1 LTKNFFAVILS
12 LQKEVS
18 LMDNIGERTE
28 QVLKAVGV
36 KKVEAARRLNVS
48 SAHITKICKG
58 ESGVSD
64 RTISDICREFGV
76 NEIWLRTGAGE
87 MFRPEEESEELSRN
101 LKRLMNGRPDSLA
114 RRAVR
119 VLLRY
124 EPDGPE
130 WQVLEK
136 IYNDV
141 LAEAE
146 KKEPES

>member
-1 LTKNFFAVILS
+1 MNT
-12 LQKEVS
+12 
-18 LMDNIGERTE
+18 IGERVRHLRKDILNLTL
-28 QVLKAVGV
+28 VDASS
-36 KKVEAARRLNVS
+36 RLAISNQS
-48 SAHITKICKG
+48 LSAIETGKNNP
-58 ESGVSD
+58 SD
-64 RTISDICREFGV
+64 QTIRSICREFGV

-87 MFRPEEESEELSRN
+87 MFRPEEESEELARN

-141 LAEAE
+141 LSEAE

>member
-1 LTKNFFAVILS
+1 MNTRIKAVRKTLGLTLDKF
-12 LQKEVS
+12 
-18 LMDNIGERTE
+18 GERLGISNSACSALETGKNKPSE
-28 QVLKAVGV
+28 Q
-36 KKVEAARRLNVS
+36 
-48 SAHITKICKG
+48 
-58 ESGVSD
+58 
-64 RTISDICREFGV
+64 TIRAICREFGV

-87 MFRPEEESEELSRN
+87 MFRPEEESEELARN

-114 RRAVR
+114 RRAAR

-136 IYNDV
+136 IYTDV

>member
-1 LTKNFFAVILS
+1 MNTRVKSVRKSVGLTLEKF
-12 LQKEVS
+12 
-18 LMDNIGERTE
+18 GERIGITASSVSAIEVGKNNPSE
-28 QVLKAVGV
+28 Q
-36 KKVEAARRLNVS
+36 
-48 SAHITKICKG
+48 
-58 ESGVSD
+58 
-64 RTISDICREFGV
+64 TIRAICREFGV

-87 MFRPEEESEELSRN
+87 MFRPEEESEELARN

-136 IYNDV
+136 IYTDV

>member
-1 LTKNFFAVILS
+1 MNTRIKAVRKTLGLTLDKF
-12 LQKEVS
+12 
-18 LMDNIGERTE
+18 GERLGISNSACSALETGKNKPSE
-28 QVLKAVGV
+28 Q
-36 KKVEAARRLNVS
+36 
-48 SAHITKICKG
+48 
-58 ESGVSD
+58 
-64 RTISDICREFGV
+64 TIRAICREFGV

-87 MFRPEEESEELSRN
+87 MFRPEEESEELALN

-124 EPDGPE
+124 DPDGPE

-136 IYNDV
+136 IYTDV

>member
-1 LTKNFFAVILS
+1 MNTRIKAVRKTLGLTLDKF
-12 LQKEVS
+12 
-18 LMDNIGERTE
+18 GERLGISNSACSALETGKNNPSE
-28 QVLKAVGV
+28 Q
-36 KKVEAARRLNVS
+36 
-48 SAHITKICKG
+48 
-58 ESGVSD
+58 
-64 RTISDICREFGV
+64 TIRAICREFGV

-87 MFRPEEESEELSRN
+87 MFRPEEESEELVRN

-136 IYNDV
+136 IYTDV

>member
-1 LTKNFFAVILS
+1 MNTRIKAVRKTLGLTLDKF
-12 LQKEVS
+12 
-18 LMDNIGERTE
+18 GERLGISNSACSALETGKNKPSE
-28 QVLKAVGV
+28 Q
-36 KKVEAARRLNVS
+36 
-48 SAHITKICKG
+48 
-58 ESGVSD
+58 
-64 RTISDICREFGV
+64 TIRAICREFGV

-87 MFRPEEESEELSRN
+87 MFRPEEESEELTRN

>member
-1 LTKNFFAVILS
+1 
-12 LQKEVS
+12 
-18 LMDNIGERTE
+18 MDTIGERIE
-28 QVLKAVGV
+28 QVLKASGV

-48 SAHITKICKG
+48 SAHITKVCKG

-76 NEIWLRTGAGE
+76 DEVWLRTGAGD
-87 MFRPEEESEELSRN
+87 MFRPEEESEELARN

-141 LAEAE
+141 LSEAE

>member
-1 LTKNFFAVILS
+1 MNTRIKAVRKTLGLTLDKF
-12 LQKEVS
+12 
-18 LMDNIGERTE
+18 GERLGISNSACSALETGKNKPSE
-28 QVLKAVGV
+28 Q
-36 KKVEAARRLNVS
+36 
-48 SAHITKICKG
+48 
-58 ESGVSD
+58 
-64 RTISDICREFGV
+64 TIRAICREFGV

-87 MFRPEEESEELSRN
+87 MFRPEEESEELARN
-101 LKRLMNGRPDSLA
+101 LKRLMNGRSDSLA

-136 IYNDV
+136 IYTDV

>member
-1 LTKNFFAVILS
+1 
-12 LQKEVS
+12 
-18 LMDNIGERTE
+18 
-28 QVLKAVGV
+28 
-36 KKVEAARRLNVS
+36 
-48 SAHITKICKG
+48 
-58 ESGVSD
+58 
-64 RTISDICREFGV
+64 
-76 NEIWLRTGAGE
+76 
-87 MFRPEEESEELSRN
+87 MFRPEEESEELARN
-101 LKRLMNGRPDSLA
+101 LKRLMNGRPDSLS

-136 IYNDV
+136 IYTDV

>member
-1 LTKNFFAVILS
+1 MVIPLN
-12 LQKEVS
+12 
-18 LMDNIGERTE
+18 DIGERIRQLRKDT
-28 QVLKAVGV
+28 LNLTL
-36 KKVEAARRLNVS
+36 VEASARLGISNQS
-48 SAHITKICKG
+48 ISAIETGKNNP
-58 ESGVSD
+58 SD
-64 RTISDICREFGV
+64 QTIRSICREFGV

-87 MFRPEEESEELSRN
+87 MFRPEEESEELARN

-136 IYNDV
+136 IYTDV

>member
-1 LTKNFFAVILS
+1 MNTRVKTVRKSVGLTLEKF
-12 LQKEVS
+12 
-18 LMDNIGERTE
+18 GERIGITASSVSAIEVGKNNPSE
-28 QVLKAVGV
+28 Q
-36 KKVEAARRLNVS
+36 
-48 SAHITKICKG
+48 
-58 ESGVSD
+58 
-64 RTISDICREFGV
+64 TIRAICREFGV

-87 MFRPEEESEELSRN
+87 MFRPEEESEELARN

-114 RRAVR
+114 QRAVR

-136 IYNDV
+136 IYTDV

>member
-1 LTKNFFAVILS
+1 MN
-12 LQKEVS
+12 
-18 LMDNIGERTE
+18 DIGERIRQLRKDT
-28 QVLKAVGV
+28 LNLTL
-36 KKVEAARRLNVS
+36 VEASARLGISNQS
-48 SAHITKICKG
+48 ISAIETGKNNP
-58 ESGVSD
+58 SD
-64 RTISDICREFGV
+64 QTIRSICREFGV

-87 MFRPEEESEELSRN
+87 MFRPEEESEELARN

-136 IYNDV
+136 IYTDV
-141 LAEAE
+141 LAEAA

>member
-1 LTKNFFAVILS
+1 MNTRIKAVRKTLGLTLDKF
-12 LQKEVS
+12 
-18 LMDNIGERTE
+18 GERLGISNSACSALETGKNNPSE
-28 QVLKAVGV
+28 Q
-36 KKVEAARRLNVS
+36 
-48 SAHITKICKG
+48 
-58 ESGVSD
+58 
-64 RTISDICREFGV
+64 TIRAICREFGV

-87 MFRPEEESEELSRN
+87 MFRPEEESEELARN

-136 IYNDV
+136 IYTDV

>member
-1 LTKNFFAVILS
+1 MNTRIKAVRKTLGLTLDKF
-12 LQKEVS
+12 
-18 LMDNIGERTE
+18 GERLGISNSACSALETGKNKPSE
-28 QVLKAVGV
+28 Q
-36 KKVEAARRLNVS
+36 
-48 SAHITKICKG
+48 
-58 ESGVSD
+58 
-64 RTISDICREFGV
+64 TIRAICREFGV

-87 MFRPEEESEELSRN
+87 MFRPEEESEELARN

-136 IYNDV
+136 IYTDV

-146 KKEPES
+146 KKGTRIVMIRVPFFAGCLAM

>member
-1 LTKNFFAVILS
+1 MN
-12 LQKEVS
+12 
-18 LMDNIGERTE
+18 DIGERIRQLRKDT
-28 QVLKAVGV
+28 LNLTL
-36 KKVEAARRLNVS
+36 VEASARLGISNQS
-48 SAHITKICKG
+48 ISAIETGKNNP
-58 ESGVSD
+58 SD
-64 RTISDICREFGV
+64 QTIRSICREFGV

-87 MFRPEEESEELSRN
+87 MFRPEEESEELARN

-136 IYNDV
+136 IYTDV

-146 KKEPES
+146 KKEPDS

>member
-1 LTKNFFAVILS
+1 MNTRVKTVRKSVGLTLEKF
-12 LQKEVS
+12 
-18 LMDNIGERTE
+18 GERIGITASSVSAIEVGKNNPSE
-28 QVLKAVGV
+28 Q
-36 KKVEAARRLNVS
+36 
-48 SAHITKICKG
+48 
-58 ESGVSD
+58 
-64 RTISDICREFGV
+64 TIRAICREFGV

-87 MFRPEEESEELSRN
+87 MFRPEEESEELARN

-136 IYNDV
+136 IYTDV

-146 KKEPES
+146 KKDPEL

>member
-1 LTKNFFAVILS
+1 MN
-12 LQKEVS
+12 
-18 LMDNIGERTE
+18 DIGERIRQLRKDT
-28 QVLKAVGV
+28 LNLTL
-36 KKVEAARRLNVS
+36 VEASARLGISNQS
-48 SAHITKICKG
+48 ISAIETGKNNP
-58 ESGVSD
+58 SD
-64 RTISDICREFGV
+64 QTIRSICREFGV

-87 MFRPEEESEELSRN
+87 MFRPEEESEELTRN

-136 IYNDV
+136 IYTDV

-146 KKEPES
+146 KKESES

>member
-1 LTKNFFAVILS
+1 MNTRIKAVRKTLGLTLDKF
-12 LQKEVS
+12 
-18 LMDNIGERTE
+18 GERLGISNSACSALETGKNKPSE
-28 QVLKAVGV
+28 Q
-36 KKVEAARRLNVS
+36 
-48 SAHITKICKG
+48 
-58 ESGVSD
+58 
-64 RTISDICREFGV
+64 TIRAICREFGV

-87 MFRPEEESEELSRN
+87 MFRPEEESEELARN

-124 EPDGPE
+124 DPDGPE

-136 IYNDV
+136 IYTDV

>member
-1 LTKNFFAVILS
+1 MN
-12 LQKEVS
+12 
-18 LMDNIGERTE
+18 DIGERIRQLRKDT
-28 QVLKAVGV
+28 LNLTL
-36 KKVEAARRLNVS
+36 VEASARLGISNQS
-48 SAHITKICKG
+48 ISAIETGKNNP
-58 ESGVSD
+58 SD
-64 RTISDICREFGV
+64 QTIRSICREFGV
-76 NEIWLRTGAGE
+76 NEIWLRTGVGE
-87 MFRPEEESEELSRN
+87 MFRPEEESEELARN

-136 IYNDV
+136 IYTDV

>member
-1 LTKNFFAVILS
+1 MN
-12 LQKEVS
+12 
-18 LMDNIGERTE
+18 DIGERIRQLRKDT
-28 QVLKAVGV
+28 LNLTL
-36 KKVEAARRLNVS
+36 VEASARLGISNQS
-48 SAHITKICKG
+48 ISAIETGKNNP
-58 ESGVSD
+58 SD
-64 RTISDICREFGV
+64 QTIRSICREFGV

-87 MFRPEEESEELSRN
+87 MFRPEEESEELARN

-114 RRAVR
+114 QRAVR

-136 IYNDV
+136 IYTDV

>member
-1 LTKNFFAVILS
+1 MNTRIKAVRKTLGLTLDKF
-12 LQKEVS
+12 
-18 LMDNIGERTE
+18 GERLGISNSACSALETGKNKPSE
-28 QVLKAVGV
+28 Q
-36 KKVEAARRLNVS
+36 
-48 SAHITKICKG
+48 
-58 ESGVSD
+58 
-64 RTISDICREFGV
+64 TIRAICREFGV

-87 MFRPEEESEELSRN
+87 MFRPEEESEELARN

-136 IYNDV
+136 IYTDV

-146 KKEPES
+146 KNEPES

>member
-1 LTKNFFAVILS
+1 MNTRIKAVRKTLGLTLDKF
-12 LQKEVS
+12 
-18 LMDNIGERTE
+18 GERLGISNSACSALETGKNNPSE
-28 QVLKAVGV
+28 Q
-36 KKVEAARRLNVS
+36 
-48 SAHITKICKG
+48 
-58 ESGVSD
+58 
-64 RTISDICREFGV
+64 TIRAICREFGV

-87 MFRPEEESEELSRN
+87 MFRPEEESEELARN

-136 IYNDV
+136 IYTDV
-141 LAEAE
+141 LAEAV

>member
-1 LTKNFFAVILS
+1 VVIPLN
-12 LQKEVS
+12 
-18 LMDNIGERTE
+18 DIGERIRQLRKDT
-28 QVLKAVGV
+28 LNLTL
-36 KKVEAARRLNVS
+36 VEASARLGISNQS
-48 SAHITKICKG
+48 ISAIETGKNNP
-58 ESGVSD
+58 SD
-64 RTISDICREFGV
+64 QTIRSICREFGV

-87 MFRPEEESEELSRN
+87 MFRPEEESEELARN

-136 IYNDV
+136 IYTDV

>member
-1 LTKNFFAVILS
+1 MNTRIKAVRKTLGLTLDKF
-12 LQKEVS
+12 
-18 LMDNIGERTE
+18 GERLGISNSACSALETGKNKPSE
-28 QVLKAVGV
+28 Q
-36 KKVEAARRLNVS
+36 
-48 SAHITKICKG
+48 
-58 ESGVSD
+58 
-64 RTISDICREFGV
+64 TIRAICREFGV

-87 MFRPEEESEELSRN
+87 MFRPEEESEELARN

-114 RRAVR
+114 QRAVR

-136 IYNDV
+136 IYTDV

>member
-1 LTKNFFAVILS
+1 MNA
-12 LQKEVS
+12 
-18 LMDNIGERTE
+18 IGERIRQLRKDT
-28 QVLKAVGV
+28 LNLTL
-36 KKVEAARRLNVS
+36 VEASSRLGISNQS
-48 SAHITKICKG
+48 LSAIETGKNNP
-58 ESGVSD
+58 SD
-64 RTISDICREFGV
+64 QTIRSICREFGV

-87 MFRPEEESEELSRN
+87 MFRPEEESEELARN

-136 IYNDV
+136 IYTDV

>member
-1 LTKNFFAVILS
+1 MTDRIKSLRKSLHLTQTEF
-12 LQKEVS
+12 
-18 LMDNIGERTE
+18 GER
-28 QVLKAVGV
+28 LGV
-36 KKVEAARRLNVS
+36 KGNTVTGYENGTRAP
-48 SAHITKICKG
+48 
-58 ESGVSD
+58 SD
-64 RTISDICREFGV
+64 AIIMAICREFGV
-76 NEIWLRTGAGE
+76 NEIWLRTGAGD
-87 MFRPEEESEELSRN
+87 MFRPEEESEELARN

-114 RRAVR
+114 QRAVR

-136 IYNDV
+136 IYTDV

>member
-1 LTKNFFAVILS
+1 MNTRIKAVRKTLGLTLDKF
-12 LQKEVS
+12 
-18 LMDNIGERTE
+18 GERLGISNSACSALETGKNKPSE
-28 QVLKAVGV
+28 Q
-36 KKVEAARRLNVS
+36 
-48 SAHITKICKG
+48 
-58 ESGVSD
+58 
-64 RTISDICREFGV
+64 TIRAICREFGV

-87 MFRPEEESEELSRN
+87 MFRPEEESEELARN

-136 IYNDV
+136 IYTDV

-146 KKEPES
+146 KKDPES

>member
-1 LTKNFFAVILS
+1 MNTRIKAVRKTLGLTLDKF
-12 LQKEVS
+12 
-18 LMDNIGERTE
+18 GERLGISNSACSALETGKNNPSE
-28 QVLKAVGV
+28 Q
-36 KKVEAARRLNVS
+36 
-48 SAHITKICKG
+48 
-58 ESGVSD
+58 
-64 RTISDICREFGV
+64 TIRAICREFGV

-87 MFRPEEESEELSRN
+87 MFRPEEESEELTRN

-136 IYNDV
+136 IYTDV

>member
-1 LTKNFFAVILS
+1 MN
-12 LQKEVS
+12 
-18 LMDNIGERTE
+18 DIGERIRQLRKDT
-28 QVLKAVGV
+28 LNLTL
-36 KKVEAARRLNVS
+36 VEASARLGISNQS
-48 SAHITKICKG
+48 ISAIETGKNNP
-58 ESGVSD
+58 SD
-64 RTISDICREFGV
+64 QTIRSICREFGV

-87 MFRPEEESEELSRN
+87 MFRPEEESEELARN

-136 IYNDV
+136 IYTDV

>member
-1 LTKNFFAVILS
+1 MNTRVKTVRKSVGLTLGKF
-12 LQKEVS
+12 
-18 LMDNIGERTE
+18 GERIGITASSVSAIEVGKNNPSE
-28 QVLKAVGV
+28 Q
-36 KKVEAARRLNVS
+36 
-48 SAHITKICKG
+48 
-58 ESGVSD
+58 
-64 RTISDICREFGV
+64 TIRAICREFGV

-87 MFRPEEESEELSRN
+87 MFRPEEESEELARN

-136 IYNDV
+136 IYTDV

>member
-1 LTKNFFAVILS
+1 MNTRIKAVRKTLGLTLDKF
-12 LQKEVS
+12 
-18 LMDNIGERTE
+18 GERLGISNSACSALETGKNKPSE
-28 QVLKAVGV
+28 Q
-36 KKVEAARRLNVS
+36 
-48 SAHITKICKG
+48 
-58 ESGVSD
+58 
-64 RTISDICREFGV
+64 TIRAICREFGV
-76 NEIWLRTGAGE
+76 NEIWVRTGAGE
-87 MFRPEEESEELSRN
+87 MFRPEEESEELARN

-136 IYNDV
+136 IYTDV

>member
-1 LTKNFFAVILS
+1 MNTRIKAVRKTLGLTLDKF
-12 LQKEVS
+12 
-18 LMDNIGERTE
+18 GERLGISNSACSALETGKNKPSE
-28 QVLKAVGV
+28 Q
-36 KKVEAARRLNVS
+36 
-48 SAHITKICKG
+48 
-58 ESGVSD
+58 
-64 RTISDICREFGV
+64 TIRAICREFGV

-87 MFRPEEESEELSRN
+87 MFRPEEESEELARN

-130 WQVLEK
+130 WHVLEK
-136 IYNDV
+136 IYTDV

>member
-1 LTKNFFAVILS
+1 MNTRIKAVRKSVGLTLEKF
-12 LQKEVS
+12 
-18 LMDNIGERTE
+18 GERIGITASSVSAIEVGKNNPSE
-28 QVLKAVGV
+28 Q
-36 KKVEAARRLNVS
+36 
-48 SAHITKICKG
+48 
-58 ESGVSD
+58 
-64 RTISDICREFGV
+64 TIRAICREFGV

-87 MFRPEEESEELSRN
+87 MFRPEEESEELTRN

-136 IYNDV
+136 IYTDV

>member
-1 LTKNFFAVILS
+1 MNTRIKAVRKTLGLTLDKF
-12 LQKEVS
+12 
-18 LMDNIGERTE
+18 GERLGISNSACSALETGKNKPSE
-28 QVLKAVGV
+28 Q
-36 KKVEAARRLNVS
+36 
-48 SAHITKICKG
+48 
-58 ESGVSD
+58 
-64 RTISDICREFGV
+64 TIRAICREFGV

-87 MFRPEEESEELSRN
+87 MFRPEEESEELARN

-124 EPDGPE
+124 DPDGPE
-130 WQVLEK
+130 WQELEK
-136 IYNDV
+136 IYTDV

>member
-1 LTKNFFAVILS
+1 MNTRIKAVRKTLGLTLDKF
-12 LQKEVS
+12 
-18 LMDNIGERTE
+18 GERLGISNSACSALETGKNKPSE
-28 QVLKAVGV
+28 Q
-36 KKVEAARRLNVS
+36 
-48 SAHITKICKG
+48 
-58 ESGVSD
+58 
-64 RTISDICREFGV
+64 TIRAICREFAV

-87 MFRPEEESEELSRN
+87 MFRPEEESEELARN

-136 IYNDV
+136 IYTDV

-146 KKEPES
+146 KKEPDS

>member
-1 LTKNFFAVILS
+1 MNTRIKAVRKTLGLTLDKF
-12 LQKEVS
+12 
-18 LMDNIGERTE
+18 GERLGISNSACSALETGKNKPSE
-28 QVLKAVGV
+28 Q
-36 KKVEAARRLNVS
+36 
-48 SAHITKICKG
+48 
-58 ESGVSD
+58 
-64 RTISDICREFGV
+64 TIRAICREFGV

-87 MFRPEEESEELSRN
+87 MFRPEEESEELARN

-136 IYNDV
+136 IYTDV

-146 KKEPES
+146 KKESES